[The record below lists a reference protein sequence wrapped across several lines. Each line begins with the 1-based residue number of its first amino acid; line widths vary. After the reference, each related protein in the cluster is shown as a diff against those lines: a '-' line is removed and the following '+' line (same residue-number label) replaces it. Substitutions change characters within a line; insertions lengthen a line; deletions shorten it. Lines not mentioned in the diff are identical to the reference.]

1 MRLIDADNFIK
12 WVYEQKM
19 TVEQEGM
26 ALGIAIHIDS
36 LPIIEAI
43 PISWIKERIKW
54 CEVNNERKA
63 AGIYDTLLLEWEEY
77 NYLNKLKKERNNGQ

>member
-43 PISWIKERIKW
+43 PISWIKSYVLSTGKAILPFSAMINEWRRI
-54 CEVNNERKA
+54 
-63 AGIYDTLLLEWEEY
+63 
-77 NYLNKLKKERNNGQ
+77 NGQQ